1 MFSCHHPK
9 KVTMCSD
16 DILTNL
22 FLISMLQCIHMS
34 KHYSVQYIHVQF
46 SLVNYTSI
54 NIEKIK
60 IEKKE
65 KNLRMIDKSG
75 QIMKEI
81 V

>member
-9 KVTMCSD
+9 KVTMWSD

-34 KHYSVQYIHVQF
+34 KHHSVQYIHVQF

-60 IEKKE
+60 YIEKGK
-65 KNLRMIDKSG
+65 KLKDDW
-75 QIMKEI
+75 
-81 V
+81 